1 MFADKIGLTGGSGV
15 AKARDSV
22 QQSRKG
28 EIRIMRMMALLL
40 LASIATPAG
49 ALAQT
54 AAVKAGVEAYERG
67 DYAGAMRHWRP
78 AAEKGDADAQYNL
91 GQVYKLGRGVPVD
104 LAEAEKWYRLA
115 ALQGHDLAEANYGM
129 VLFENG
135 KREAAVPWL
144 ERSVARG
151 EPRAQYLLGV
161 MLFNGDGVAK
171 NWVRAYALMLRAA
184 GGGLEPATRTLAQ
197 MDQYI
202 PLADRQ
208 AGELLARAN
217 DHQAQVATLRTPK
230 SSPPRRSPA
239 ISADTSVATT
249 PATPPPKPAR
259 AAGTWR
265 VQLGAFATP
274 GNAERLWAQLHGRFP
289 GRQPYYL
296 KSGQLTRLLVGPF
309 PSQAEATKA
318 CGAIKPCMA
327 MQH

>member
-1 MFADKIGLTGGSGV
+1 
-15 AKARDSV
+15 
-22 QQSRKG
+22 
-28 EIRIMRMMALLL
+28 MRMTALFL
-40 LASIATPAG
+40 LASIAAPAS

-144 ERSVARG
+144 ERAVTRG

-208 AGELLARAN
+208 AGELLARTD
-217 DHQAQVATLRTPK
+217 DHQAQVTTLPTRK
-230 SSPPRRSPA
+230 SSPPRGSPA
-239 ISADTSVATT
+239 ISADTSVATA
-249 PATPPPKPAR
+249 PAAPPPKPARAATTTPATAPVR

-274 GNAERLWAQLHGRFP
+274 GNAERLWAQLHSRFP